1 MSWILSWLWPTSQP
15 NGTTSTTPN
24 FSPAIKLPGTPVTDV
39 NNISQKFHLLS
50 DDELNGI
57 MTRLHQLESMVTPR
71 SSSSTSSS
79 PSFPIPKI
87 PQPLKN
93 AFQEELKSKIAKL
106 RINMGTSH
114 GFGPEEVRDLIE
126 LQKSM
131 CL

>member
-1 MSWILSWLWPTSQP
+1 
-15 NGTTSTTPN
+15 
-24 FSPAIKLPGTPVTDV
+24 
-39 NNISQKFHLLS
+39 LS